1 MADYNATAEDARHQH
16 IWTGFCRFLSW
27 STGGVILL
35 LVILA
40 ATLL

>member
-1 MADYNATAEDARHQH
+1 MAEYNATAEEARHQY
-16 IWTGFCRFLSW
+16 IWGGFCRFLGW

-35 LVILA
+35 LLILA

>member
-1 MADYNATAEDARHQH
+1 MAEYNTAAEEARHQY
-16 IWTGFCRFLSW
+16 IWDGFCRFLGW

-40 ATLL
+40 ATLI

>member
-1 MADYNATAEDARHQH
+1 MADYKTAAENARHQN
-16 IWTGFCRFLSW
+16 IWAGFCRFLGW
-27 STGGVILL
+27 STGGVVAL